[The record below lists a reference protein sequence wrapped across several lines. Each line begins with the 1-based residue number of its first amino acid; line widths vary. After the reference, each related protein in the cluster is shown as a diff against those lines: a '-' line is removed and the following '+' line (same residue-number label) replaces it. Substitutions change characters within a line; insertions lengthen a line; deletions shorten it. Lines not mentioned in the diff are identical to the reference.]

1 MWKSILE
8 GKKEKQVRNRQT
20 NENRHLAHFLSTY
33 KILIVLLYDC
43 SFIVLENAQ
52 YTNFAL
58 FEYPIKITEVSVEG
72 SKI

>member
-8 GKKEKQVRNRQT
+8 EKKEKQVRNRIT
-20 NENRHLAHFLSTY
+20 NENRHLAHFLATY
-33 KILIVLLYDC
+33 KIFIVPLYD
-43 SFIVLENAQ
+43 SGFIVLENAQ